1 MRKILFTAL
10 LASASLLSLAAHAD
24 TIDDFVLT
32 GNGHTISYSLP
43 ATSAFPDFSLFNFF
57 TESASITVDGIF
69 GYVEHGDY
77 YVILVGP
84 SGPLM
89 TLGVPSAVFGTS
101 ELLFHGPAFFSVTTE
116 PASNPPGYLPFDI
129 VPTFTPGTYEL
140 SSFTSLFGPP
150 RPHLHPHHQPG
161 GHNRANPGALDPL
174 PSRNRDHRCNC
185 SGPATGSSALDLCGP
200 PDYPRGQLG
209 CSLRI
214 SQRTGPQ
221 RKSISEELS

>member
-1 MRKILFTAL
+1 LTLATNERALIPLKLREGKPSMRKILFTAL

-101 ELLFHGPAFFSVTTE
+101 FPWPCVLQRYYRTRIKPARVPSFRHS
-116 PASNPPGYLPFDI
+116 PDI
-129 VPTFTPGTYEL
+129 
-140 SSFTSLFGPP
+140 
-150 RPHLHPHHQPG
+150 HPW
-161 GHNRANPGALDPL
+161 
-174 PSRNRDHRCNC
+174 
-185 SGPATGSSALDLCGP
+185 
-200 PDYPRGQLG
+200 Y
-209 CSLRI
+209 I
-214 SQRTGPQ
+214 
-221 RKSISEELS
+221 